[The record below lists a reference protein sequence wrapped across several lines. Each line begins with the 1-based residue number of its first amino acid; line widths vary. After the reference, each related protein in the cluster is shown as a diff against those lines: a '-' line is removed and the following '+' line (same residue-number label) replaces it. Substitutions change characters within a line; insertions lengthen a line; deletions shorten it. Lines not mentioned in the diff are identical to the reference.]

1 MSNIFED
8 AVDATLNGW
17 TINGTSLKGNSQA
30 KQEMS
35 SLLQS
40 LGLDTW
46 LSGKLAAK
54 AAAPIAAEAVP
65 VWYSGVD
72 FKVVEDFKKLMSDKG
87 IVTYSIGDTNWG
99 QFVQGLDG
107 TNTATAK
114 AQAMLDAI
122 QNYAETKLGG
132 RLQFNGAD
140 VSPRGFKNIFFNYGS
155 PDFTQRAIASGI
167 PGRAILEL
175 R

>member
-99 QFVQGLDG
+99 YGDTPLNYCDTICASLSCLFCF
-107 TNTATAK
+107 AK
-114 AQAMLDAI
+114 QAALSR
-122 QNYAETKLGG
+122 EG
-132 RLQFNGAD
+132 R
-140 VSPRGFKNIFFNYGS
+140 
-155 PDFTQRAIASGI
+155 
-167 PGRAILEL
+167 EL
-175 R
+175 KVEA